1 MRSPA
6 LAPADQSHRSPR
18 PTQLPAAGTVSDAE
32 WATTLWCA
40 VAAAYLRGPVVV
52 SHLIGARAKPE
63 RQRRRE
69 REQRKKEHLERGDT
83 KTG

>member
-1 MRSPA
+1 MRSPT
-6 LAPADQSHRSPR
+6 LIPHRSLNAPR

-40 VAAAYLRGPVVV
+40 VATAYLRGPVVV
-52 SHLIGARAKPE
+52 SHLIGARAKPK

-69 REQRKKEHLERGDT
+69 REQSKEEHLECRDT